1 MHISAE
7 FHKLLDTC
15 EGDLERA
22 LVTCHLEGGTVEDLL
37 KIAVSEL
44 KGVMQS
50 ED

>member
-1 MHISAE
+1 MDVSEE
-7 FHKLLDTC
+7 FRKLLDAC

-37 KIAVSEL
+37 VVAMSEL